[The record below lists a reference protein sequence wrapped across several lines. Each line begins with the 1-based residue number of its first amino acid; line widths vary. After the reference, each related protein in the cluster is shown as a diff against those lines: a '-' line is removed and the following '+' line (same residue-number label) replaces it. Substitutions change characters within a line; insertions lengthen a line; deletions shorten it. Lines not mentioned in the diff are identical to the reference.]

1 MFFNKRKIAQ
11 QQRRARE
18 KALKDTDTGLALEAI
33 ARLSGLIFLPFVVLP
48 FQAFF
53 RKRITKFWKFFYKL
67 LHIGFYVLIYQTFSD
82 EEFWKEW
89 ADAAGE
95 VYEKVPAYDYISY
108 FALLMI
114 AITIVTFFRRKSTK
128 EESNE
133 DFR

>member
-1 MFFNKRKIAQ
+1 MI
-11 QQRRARE
+11 
-18 KALKDTDTGLALEAI
+18 T
-33 ARLSGLIFLPFVVLP
+33 IFVVEGILDVPELPLDSVFETLFIFIVLP

-53 RKRITKFWKFFYKL
+53 RKRISKFWKFFYKL
-67 LHIGFYVLIYQTFSD
+67 LHIGFYVVIYQTFSD
-82 EEFWKEW
+82 EELWKEF
-89 ADAAGE
+89 ADASGE

-114 AITIVTFFRRKSTK
+114 AITIISFFRRKSTK

>member
-11 QQRRARE
+11 QQRRVRE
-18 KALKDTDTGLALEAI
+18 KALKDMDAGPALEAI
-33 ARLSGLIFLPFVVLP
+33 ARLSGLIFLPFIVLP

-53 RKRITKFWKFFYKL
+53 RKRISKFWKFFYKL
-67 LHIGFYVLIYQTFSD
+67 LHIGFYVVIYQTFSD
-82 EEFWKEW
+82 EELWKEF
-89 ADAAGE
+89 ADASGE

-114 AITIVTFFRRKSTK
+114 AITILSFFRRKSTK
-128 EESNE
+128 E